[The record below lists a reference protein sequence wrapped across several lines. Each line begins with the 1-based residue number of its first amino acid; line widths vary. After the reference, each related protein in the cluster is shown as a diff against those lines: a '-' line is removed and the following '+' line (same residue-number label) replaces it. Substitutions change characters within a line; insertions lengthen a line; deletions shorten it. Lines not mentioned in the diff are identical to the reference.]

1 MDIGTIGNIH
11 KNTSKETK
19 LNTIEVVALPN
30 SICCQLDS
38 KDKHINE

>member
-19 LNTIEVVALPN
+19 LNSIGVVALAN
-30 SICCQLDS
+30 SICCRLDS
-38 KDKHINE
+38 KDKRINE